1 MASTADYQDLI
12 PNNVNLRDNRKLL
25 KALERWHPSFME
37 WWRDRGPVA
46 FQENEIYLRTA
57 VSVDSSGWA
66 VYDYVRMPE
75 YRWGIF
81 LAPVKGERTIHFGD
95 TIGGSAWD
103 DVPGSFR
110 NELRRLIVTQG
121 DTEPGS
127 VEQQRALSLI
137 APSLYDLRNL
147 FQVNVEEA
155 RHLWAMVY
163 LLHNFFGRDGRDEA
177 EDMLARC
184 SGDADSPR
192 ILSTFNDPIDDW
204 LDFFCFATFTDRDGK
219 YQLGSLAESA
229 FTPLSQSTRFMLTEE
244 AHHLFVG
251 ETGVTRTLRRTAQL
265 MKENESGD
273 VKPAGGIPISIVQK
287 YINYWYSASLDLF
300 GSEDSTN
307 AANYF
312 SHGLKGRFNE
322 ANRRLY
328 PDPTAREGEYLFERF
343 SPEKKKVETVEIPVR
358 RAMNAILRDAYIA
371 DCVKVCARWNKAL
384 VREECPVGV
393 QLPSVHFNRRV
404 GAYSEANF
412 SPDGMIIDDAEWEK
426 RCDEWLPTAADREYV
441 RGAMVPV
448 TERGQ
453 FANWI
458 APPARGIHGK
468 PIEFEYVRL

>member
-1 MASTADYQDLI
+1 MSTADYQDLI
-12 PNNVNLRDNRKLL
+12 PNNVGLRENRKLL
-25 KALERWHPSFME
+25 KALERWHPHFME

-46 FQENEIYLRTA
+46 HQEDEIYLRTA

-81 LAPVKGERTIHFGD
+81 LAPVKGERQIHFGD
-95 TIGGSAWD
+95 AIGDDCWD
-103 DVPGSFR
+103 EVPGEYR

-127 VEQQRALSLI
+127 VEQQRKLALT
-137 APSLYDLRNL
+137 APSLYDMRNL

-163 LLHNFFGRDGRDEA
+163 LLHNYFGRDGRDEA
-177 EDMLARC
+177 EDMLERC

-204 LDFFCFATFTDRDGK
+204 LDFFCFATYTDRDGK

-229 FTPLSQSTRFMLTEE
+229 FTPLSRTTRFMLTEE

-251 ETGVTRTLRRTAQL
+251 ETGLGRVLKRTAQL
-265 MKENESGD
+265 MKENESED
-273 VKPAGGIPISIVQK
+273 VTLYGGIPVEIVQR
-287 YINYWYSASLDLF
+287 YMNYWYSVSLDLF
-300 GSEDSTN
+300 GSEDSSN
-307 AANYF
+307 AAIYF
-312 SHGLKGRFNE
+312 ANGLKGRFNE

-328 PDPTAREGEYLFERF
+328 PDPTAMEDAYEYELFDPESGKRE
-343 SPEKKKVETVEIPVR
+343 KHEIPMR
-358 RAMNAILRDAYIA
+358 RAMNAVLRDAYVK
-371 DCVKVCARWNKAL
+371 DCGRAVARWNKML
-384 VREECPVGV
+384 EQEGCPRRVM
-393 QLPSVHFNRRV
+393 LPSVRFHRLV
-404 GAYSEANF
+404 GSYAGTQF
-412 SPDGMIIDDAEWEK
+412 DPDGNVLTESEWEK
-426 RCDEWLPTAADREYV
+426 RKHEWLPTDEDRSYV
-441 RGAMVPV
+441 KNCMFLV
-448 TERGQ
+448 TDQGK

-468 PIEFEYVRL
+468 PVDFEYIRL